1 MKIEEFQQ
9 NRFVRNVI
17 RDQWLIFASTGV
29 MAAFAVVYVLM
40 LYKPGFESEA
50 KVWIK
55 DTSTRSYLSQPTNQP
70 GYLSPLTQA
79 GNPVMTQA
87 QILTSREMSLYLSD
101 FVARQQ
107 PRKQWAKTLN
117 GKPNTLEL
125 IKVKTEPST
134 DVLHVSLKWNDP
146 LLARDMLRVALER
159 LNDTNLAFNRQ
170 IYTQKKE
177 YVNTQLKNIERN
189 LASVRERLKQFQSGN
204 MTIDIDAQTHE
215 LVRLKTQLVAQLESV
230 NASHR
235 NNTSNAKALQSQLAM
250 SPAQALQAVAL
261 GSGNESLVKMRSDLA
276 LLKQQFAKDGV
287 KLAPTN
293 PSMVALKR
301 QIEELESQVK
311 REVRETTGGSLLE
324 GPLIYDNVRGQLVQ
338 DLASSSARSAG
349 LGSEAGSLR
358 EAIAR
363 VNHSL
368 RAIPES
374 RYTLSGLQEE
384 EKALA
389 QAYDELRKM
398 QIETQIKEAETP
410 SNVFVVDAPSI
421 PEKPSVPTGTHLIV
435 LSTLLGLGV
444 GVGLSVL
451 KTQTQDR
458 CEGAEAVAE
467 ATRSKILGVIPWLE
481 KPPEARG
488 FTDRSMFSMNDMAC
502 KHIISNLRIE
512 AGKIEAQAIAF
523 TSSSFEKPRSSGAY
537 HLAQCMNRL
546 GQTVAFI
553 EADLRPGSLLEM
565 LPDPFSGTDLSDLIM
580 STDLRLRAGQ
590 AVFPEEV
597 LQGLTQDVNGIYLAL
612 NRQPVDNAYDYFAS
626 RGFRHI
632 LNVLKEQFDWV
643 FIDTP
648 AALIAPEFMAIAT
661 ISDGVVLFVDKEAT
675 FKTLSAI
682 SEKVRGAGI
691 PLLGSVI
698 REKSSRLIQEQKIYA
713 NWRGPKG
720 GGGVF
725 SPVSENEP
733 VASSLSSRVEFMGA
747 KIDALTMR
755 ETLQRVSRVIE
766 YGERMQHVVVNVAKL
781 VTMSHDKKLRDIV
794 NGCDLI
800 SADGAGVVIGA
811 RMLGI
816 QIPERVAG
824 IDLMKNLIDLSSQ
837 KGYGVFFLGADEEVI
852 RDVVTH
858 YRTLYPALKICGYR
872 NGYFEPDE
880 EAKIARKIREAK
892 PDILFVAM
900 TSPKKEKFMNM
911 YKDTMK
917 VPFIMGVGGSFDV
930 VAGKVRRAPLWMQ
943 NAGLE
948 WFFRLAQEPRR
959 MWKRYL
965 FTNMQFGWMLAGKAV
980 SLRLGASNG

>member
-9 NRFVRNVI
+9 NRFIRNFI
-17 RDQWLIFASTGV
+17 QDKWLIFASAGV
-29 MAAFAVVYVLM
+29 MAAFAVVYVLTA
-40 LYKPGFESEA
+40 YKPSFESEA

-87 QILTSREMSLYLSD
+87 QILTSKEMSAYLSD

-107 PRKQWAKTLN
+107 PQKEWAKTLN

-125 IKVKTEPST
+125 IEVKTEPST
-134 DVLHVSLKWNDP
+134 DVLHVSLKWSDP
-146 LLARDMLRVALER
+146 LVARDMLRVALER

-189 LASVRERLKQFQSGN
+189 LASVRDRLKQFQSGN
-204 MTIDIDAQTHE
+204 MTIDIDVQTQE

-230 NASHR
+230 KASHS
-235 NNTSNAKALQSQLAM
+235 NNSGSAKALQSQLAM
-250 SPAQALQAVAL
+250 SPRQALQAVAL

-287 KLAPTN
+287 KLARTN
-293 PSMVALKR
+293 PTMVASKR

-311 REVRETTGGSLLE
+311 REVRETTGGNVVD
-324 GPLIYDNVRGQLVQ
+324 GPLIYDNVRSQLVQ
-338 DLASSSARSAG
+338 DLVSSSARSAG
-349 LGSEAGSLR
+349 LGSEAS
-358 EAIAR
+358 
-363 VNHSL
+363 SL
-368 RAIPES
+368 RAAINRVNTALKAIPEN
-374 RYTLSGLQEE
+374 RYTLSGLMEE

-410 SNVFVVDAPSI
+410 SNVFVVDTPSV
-421 PEKPSVPTGTHLIV
+421 PEKPSAPTGMHLII

-444 GVGLSVL
+444 GVGVSVL

-458 CEGAEAVAE
+458 CEGSDAVAE
-467 ATRSKILGVIPWLE
+467 ATKSKILGIIPWLE

-488 FTDRSMFSMNDMAC
+488 FADRPMFSMNDLAC

-537 HLAQCMNRL
+537 HLAQCMSRL

-553 EADLRPGSLLEM
+553 EADLRLGSLLGM
-565 LPDPFSGTDLSDLIM
+565 VSDPGSTTDLSDLIM
-580 STDLRLRAGQ
+580 STDLKLRAGQ

-597 LQGLTQDVNGIYLAL
+597 LQGLTQDVNGIYLGL
-612 NRQPVDNAYDYFAS
+612 NRKPVDNAYDYFAS
-626 RGFRHI
+626 RGFRHV

-648 AALIAPEFMAIAT
+648 AAMIAPEFMAIAT
-661 ISDGVVLFVDKEAT
+661 ISDGVVLFADKEAT
-675 FKTLSAI
+675 FKTLSSIA
-682 SEKVRGAGI
+682 EKVRGAGI

-698 REKSSRLIQEQKIYA
+698 REKSSRLTEEQEIYS
-713 NWRGPKG
+713 NWRGPRG
-720 GGGVF
+720 GGRSF
-725 SPVSENEP
+725 SPVSTKEP
-733 VASSLSSRVEFMGA
+733 VLSSSSRVEFMGA
-747 KIDALTMR
+747 KIDALTMQ
-755 ETLQRVSRVIE
+755 ETLQRVAHIIE
-766 YGERMQHVVVNVAKL
+766 HGESMQHVVVNVAKL
-781 VTMSHDKKLRDIV
+781 VSMSHDKKLRDIV

-800 SADGAGVVIGA
+800 NADGAGVVMGA

-816 QIPERVAG
+816 PIPERVAG
-824 IDLMKNLIDLSSQ
+824 IDLMQNLIGLSNQ
-837 KGYGVFFLGADEEVI
+837 KGYRVFFLGADEEVV

-858 YRTLYPALKICGYR
+858 YRALYPALNICGYR
-872 NGYFEPDE
+872 NGYFNPDE
-880 EAKIARKIREAK
+880 ETKIARKIQQAK

-900 TSPKKEKFMNM
+900 SSPKKEKFINT

-917 VPFIMGVGGSFDV
+917 VPFMMGVGGSFDV
-930 VAGKVRRAPLWMQ
+930 VAGKVKRAPLWMQ

-948 WFFRLAQEPRR
+948 WFYRLAQEPRR

-965 FTNMQFGWMLAGKAV
+965 FTNVQFGWMLAGKAV
-980 SLRLGASNG
+980 SHRLGATNG

>member
-9 NRFVRNVI
+9 NRFIRNFI
-17 RDQWLIFASTGV
+17 QDKWLIFASAGV
-29 MAAFAVVYVLM
+29 MAAFAVVYVLTA
-40 LYKPGFESEA
+40 YKPSFESEA

-87 QILTSREMSLYLSD
+87 QILTSKEMSAYLAD
-101 FVARQQ
+101 FVTQQ
-107 PRKQWAKTLN
+107 QSPKQWAKTLN

-125 IKVKTEPST
+125 IEVKTEPST
-134 DVLHVSLKWNDP
+134 DVLHVSLKWSDP
-146 LLARDMLRVALER
+146 LVARDMLRVALER

-177 YVNTQLKNIERN
+177 YVDTQLKNIERN
-189 LASVRERLKQFQSGN
+189 LASVRDRLKQFQSGN
-204 MTIDIDAQTHE
+204 LTIDIDAQTQE

-230 NASHR
+230 KASHS
-235 NNTSNAKALQSQLAM
+235 NNSSSAKALQSQLAM
-250 SPAQALQAVAL
+250 SPRQALQAVAL

-293 PSMVALKR
+293 PTMVASKR

-311 REVRETTGGSLLE
+311 REVRETTGGNVLD
-324 GPLIYDNVRGQLVQ
+324 GPLIYDNVRSQLVQ

-349 LGSEAGSLR
+349 LGSEAS
-358 EAIAR
+358 
-363 VNHSL
+363 SL
-368 RAIPES
+368 RAAINRVNTALKAIPEN

-410 SNVFVVDAPSI
+410 SNVFVVDTPSV
-421 PEKPSVPTGTHLIV
+421 PEKPSALIGLHLII

-444 GVGLSVL
+444 GMGLSVL

-458 CEGAEAVAE
+458 CEGSDAVAE
-467 ATRSKILGVIPWLE
+467 ATKSKILGVIPWLE

-512 AGKIEAQAIAF
+512 AGKIDAQAIAF

-537 HLAQCMNRL
+537 HLAQCMSRL

-553 EADLRPGSLLEM
+553 EADLRPGSLLGM
-565 LPDPFSGTDLSDLIM
+565 VSDPGSTTDLSDLIM
-580 STDLRLRAGQ
+580 STDLKLRAGQ

-632 LNVLKEQFDWV
+632 LNVLKDQFDWV

-661 ISDGVVLFVDKEAT
+661 ISDGVVLFADKEAT
-675 FKTLSAI
+675 FKTLRSI

-691 PLLGSVI
+691 PLMGSVI
-698 REKSSRLIQEQKIYA
+698 REKSSRLTEEQEIYS

-720 GGGVF
+720 GGRVF
-725 SPVSENEP
+725 SPASTKEP
-733 VASSLSSRVEFMGA
+733 VASSSSRVEFMGA

-755 ETLQRVSRVIE
+755 ETLQRVTHIIE
-766 YGERMQHVVVNVAKL
+766 NGESMQHVVVNVAKL
-781 VTMSHDKKLRDIV
+781 VSMSHDKKLRDIV

-800 SADGAGVVIGA
+800 NADGAGVVMGA

-816 QIPERVAG
+816 PIPERVAG
-824 IDLMKNLIDLSSQ
+824 IDLMQNLIGLSNQ
-837 KGYGVFFLGADEEVI
+837 KGYRVFFLGADEEVV

-858 YRTLYPALKICGYR
+858 YRALYPALNICGYR
-872 NGYFEPDE
+872 NGYFNADE
-880 EAKIARKIREAK
+880 EVKIARKIREAK

-900 TSPKKEKFMNM
+900 SSPKKEKFINT
-911 YKDTMK
+911 YKDIMK
-917 VPFIMGVGGSFDV
+917 VPFMMGVGGSFDV
-930 VAGKVRRAPLWMQ
+930 VAGKVKRAPLWMQ
-943 NAGLE
+943 SAGLE
-948 WFFRLAQEPRR
+948 WFYRLGQEPRR

-965 FTNMQFGWMLAGKAV
+965 FTNVQFGWMLAGKAV
-980 SLRLGASNG
+980 SLRLGATHG